1 MILAKCKREYK
12 ILKLK
17 KADINQLYQLYQ
29 SPITAQ
35 TQLIEFNT
43 EAKCEPDEWLYI
55 DLLNH
60 KEEIITPFLD
70 LFKSTAI
77 LNTFDDDSFSSIDF
91 LITKAKESNELI
103 LKKITKA
110 KRLENISI
118 LQIKGRQVGP
128 SALKVINIPNGIE
141 LDGNIDAYYDGNNR
155 LYFKNFNKI
164 HNIFKGID
172 IFYREAN
179 EEEVASFKNSACL
192 ELSGYTREIGI
203 RNLKMIAIIKDNP
216 KINLDQPEYIQ
227 QMISQA
233 SNFDAI
239 TLSVENNKFII
250 NNESDLSQ
258 FLKLALGRFYIN
270 PLTDDKML
278 ANTAKTIF

>member
-17 KADINQLYQLYQ
+17 KSDISQLYQ
-29 SPITAQ
+29 SPITEQ

-43 EAKCEPDEWLYI
+43 EAKCELDEWLFI
-55 DLLNH
+55 DLLDH
-60 KEEIITPFLD
+60 KEEIIDHFLN
-70 LFKSTAI
+70 LFKSTAN
-77 LNTFDDDSFSSIDF
+77 LNTFDDDSFSAIDF
-91 LITKAKESNELI
+91 LITKPKESNELF

-110 KRLENISI
+110 KRIENISI
-118 LQIKGRQVGP
+118 LQIKGRQLGS

-192 ELSGYTREIGI
+192 ELSDYTRDIGI
-203 RNLKMIAIIKDNP
+203 RNLKMIAFIKDNP
-216 KINLDQPEYIQ
+216 KIKLDQPEYIQ
-227 QMISQA
+227 QMIDQA

-239 TLSVENNKFII
+239 TLRVENNKFII

>member
-17 KADINQLYQLYQ
+17 KADINQLYQ
-29 SPITAQ
+29 SPITEQ

-43 EAKCEPDEWLYI
+43 EAKCEVDEWLYI

-70 LFKSTAI
+70 LFKSTAN
-77 LNTFDDDSFSSIDF
+77 LNTFDDDSFSSMDF

-233 SNFDAI
+233 ANFDAI

>member
-17 KADINQLYQLYQ
+17 KADINQLYQ
-29 SPITAQ
+29 SPITEQ

-43 EAKCEPDEWLYI
+43 EAKCEVDEWLYI

-70 LFKSTAI
+70 LFKSTAN
-77 LNTFDDDSFSSIDF
+77 LNTFDDDSFSSMDF
-91 LITKAKESNELI
+91 LITKPKESNELI

-118 LQIKGRQVGP
+118 LQIKGRQLGP

-179 EEEVASFKNSACL
+179 EEEVKSFKNSACL
-192 ELSGYTREIGI
+192 DLSGYTRDIGI
-203 RNLKMIAIIKDNP
+203 RNLKMIAIIK
-216 KINLDQPEYIQ
+216 
-227 QMISQA
+227 
-233 SNFDAI
+233 
-239 TLSVENNKFII
+239 II
-250 NNESDLSQ
+250 
-258 FLKLALGRFYIN
+258 LKLIWIT
-270 PLTDDKML
+270 PS
-278 ANTAKTIF
+278 IFNK

>member
-1 MILAKCKREYK
+1 MILVKCKREYK

-17 KADINQLYQLYQ
+17 ESDISQLYQ
-29 SPITAQ
+29 SPITEQ
-35 TQLIEFNT
+35 TPLIEFNT
-43 EAKCEPDEWLYI
+43 EAKCELDEWLFI

-60 KEEIITPFLD
+60 KEEIITPFVD
-70 LFKSTAI
+70 LFKSTAN
-77 LNTFDDDSFSSIDF
+77 LNLFDEDSFSSIDF
-91 LITKAKESNELI
+91 LISKPKESNELI

-110 KRLENISI
+110 KRIENISI
-118 LQIKGRQVGP
+118 LQIKGKQLGP
-128 SALKVINIPNGIE
+128 SNLKVINIPNGIE
-141 LDGNIDAYYDGNNR
+141 LDGSIDAYYDGNNR

-179 EEEVASFKNSACL
+179 EEKVESFKNSACL
-192 ELSGYTREIGI
+192 ELSGYTRDIGI

-216 KINLDQPEYIQ
+216 KIKLEEPEYIQ
-227 QMISQA
+227 QMIRQA

>member
-17 KADINQLYQLYQ
+17 KADINQLYQ
-29 SPITAQ
+29 SPITEQ

-43 EAKCEPDEWLYI
+43 EAKCEVDEWLYI

-70 LFKSTAI
+70 LFKSTAN
-77 LNTFDDDSFSSIDF
+77 LNTFDDDSFSSMDF
-91 LITKAKESNELI
+91 LITKPKESNELI

-118 LQIKGRQVGP
+118 LQIKGRQLGP

-179 EEEVASFKNSACL
+179 EEEVKSFKNSACL
-192 ELSGYTREIGI
+192 DLSGYTRDIGI

-216 KINLDQPEYIQ
+216 KIDLDHPEYIQ

>member
-17 KADINQLYQLYQ
+17 KTDINQLYQ

-35 TQLIEFNT
+35 TQLIELNT

-55 DLLNH
+55 ELLNH

-77 LNTFDDDSFSSIDF
+77 LNTFDDDSFSSMDF

-155 LYFKNFNKI
+155 LYFKNYNKI

-233 SNFDAI
+233 ANFDAI

>member
-17 KADINQLYQLYQ
+17 KADINQLYQ
-29 SPITAQ
+29 SPITEQ

-43 EAKCEPDEWLYI
+43 EAKCEVDEWLYI

-70 LFKSTAI
+70 LFKSTAN
-77 LNTFDDDSFSSIDF
+77 LNTFDDDSFSSMDF
-91 LITKAKESNELI
+91 LITKPKESNELI

-118 LQIKGRQVGP
+118 LQIKGRQLGP

-179 EEEVASFKNSACL
+179 EEEVESFKNSACL
-192 ELSGYTREIGI
+192 ELSGYTRDIGI

-216 KINLDQPEYIQ
+216 KIKLDQPEYIQ
-227 QMISQA
+227 QMITQA

-239 TLSVENNKFII
+239 TLSIENNKFII

>member
-17 KADINQLYQLYQ
+17 KEDINKLYQ
-29 SPITAQ
+29 SPITEQ
-35 TQLIEFNT
+35 TQLIEFNS
-43 EAKCEPDEWLYI
+43 EAKCEADEWLYI

-70 LFKSTAI
+70 LFKSTAN
-77 LNTFDDDSFSSIDF
+77 LNTFDDDSFSSMDF

-155 LYFKNFNKI
+155 LYFKHFNKI

-216 KINLDQPEYIQ
+216 KINLNQPEYIQ

-233 SNFDAI
+233 ANFDAI

>member
-17 KADINQLYQLYQ
+17 KADINQLYQ
-29 SPITAQ
+29 SPITEQ
-35 TQLIEFNT
+35 TQLIEFNS
-43 EAKCEPDEWLYI
+43 EAKCEADEWLYI
-55 DLLNH
+55 NLLNH

-70 LFKSTAI
+70 LFKSTAN
-77 LNTFDDDSFSSIDF
+77 LNTFDDDSFSSMDF

-216 KINLDQPEYIQ
+216 KINLNQPEYIQ

-233 SNFDAI
+233 ANFDAI
-239 TLSVENNKFII
+239 TLSVEN
-250 NNESDLSQ
+250 
-258 FLKLALGRFYIN
+258 
-270 PLTDDKML
+270 
-278 ANTAKTIF
+278 

>member
-17 KADINQLYQLYQ
+17 KADINQLYQ
-29 SPITAQ
+29 SPITEQ

-43 EAKCEPDEWLYI
+43 EAKCEVDEWLYI

-70 LFKSTAI
+70 LFKSTAN
-77 LNTFDDDSFSSIDF
+77 LNTFDDDSFSSMDF
-91 LITKAKESNELI
+91 LITKPKESNELI

-118 LQIKGRQVGP
+118 LQIKGRQLGP
-128 SALKVINIPNGIE
+128 RALKVINIPNGIE

-179 EEEVASFKNSACL
+179 EEEVKSFKNSACL
-192 ELSGYTREIGI
+192 DLSGYTRDIGI

-216 KINLDQPEYIQ
+216 KIDLDHPEYIQ